1 MLKEKA
7 SKPESHTFGTLSDE
21 QVYAPYE
28 RCFQIHDKPGD
39 ETTSSL
45 KQLLSKRN
53 FCALLAHMIT
63 VIHPKIQATA

>member
-28 RCFQIHDKPGD
+28 RCFQIHDKPGN
-39 ETTSSL
+39 ETSNL
-45 KQLLSKRN
+45 KQSLR
-53 FCALLAHMIT
+53 
-63 VIHPKIQATA
+63 